1 MPQADRIRVS
11 RFSDL
16 DIHLFREGT
25 HCKLYNHF
33 GAHLMEAG
41 ETHGTYFA
49 VWAPNA
55 SAVSVIGDFN
65 GWNSESDPME
75 VRWDSSGIWE
85 VFIPGASQG
94 QTYKYRII
102 NAHSG
107 EVLEKGDP
115 YAFAWEVA
123 PKTASVIWDIQYQ
136 WKDREWMSKRAKQD
150 LNRPYSVYEVHPG
163 SWRRVA
169 GEGYRSLS
177 YTELA
182 TQLADYVSDMGFT
195 HVEFMPVME
204 HPFFG
209 SWGYQVTGFFAPT
222 SRYGTPQEF
231 MALVDALHARG
242 IGIILDWVPSHFPE
256 DAFGIARFDGSSLYE
271 HQDPRK
277 GFHPDW
283 KSLIFNYGRHEIRSF
298 LLSSA
303 GFWMERY
310 HTDALRVDAVAS
322 MLYLDYSRK
331 EGEWEPNQY
340 GGNEN
345 LEAIHFLRQLN
356 ESIYRDHPGAQTI
369 AEESTAWPMVSRPTY
384 MGGLGFGMKW
394 MMGWMHDTLQYFK
407 RDPIYRRFHQQDLSF
422 SLLYAFTENFMLPL
436 SHDEVVHG
444 KGSLLS
450 RMPGDDWQQFANLR
464 LMFAYMFTHPGTKLL
479 FMGGEFGQRSEWNH
493 DAELDW
499 SVLETESHLG
509 IQNLVRDLNKL
520 YRDERALYR
529 FNFQPEGFQWV
540 DTMDYENSVISWLRH
555 SDKAD
560 ESLLIIGNFTPRVLP
575 DYVVGVPSAGKWNV
589 VLNSDDVKYWGSGVQ
604 AGKDVQAE
612 KTPRHG
618 QPASIRVT
626 LPPLAIIVIRKA
638 Q

>member
-1 MPQADRIRVS
+1 MPQADRIRIS

-16 DIHLFREGT
+16 DVHLFREGT
-25 HCKLYNHF
+25 HCRLYEHF

-41 ETHGTYFA
+41 SHKGTYFS

-65 GWNSESDPME
+65 GWNPGTDPME

-85 VFIPGASQG
+85 IFVPGASKG

-115 YAFAWEVA
+115 YAFCWEVP
-123 PKTASVIWDIQYQ
+123 PKTASVIWELDYT
-136 WKDREWMSKRAKQD
+136 WKDKNWMQQRAGQD
-150 LNRPYSVYEVHPG
+150 INRPVSVYEIHPG
-163 SWRRVA
+163 SWKRVE

-182 TQLADYVSDMGFT
+182 SQLGDYVQDLGFT

-204 HPFFG
+204 HPFYG

-231 MALVDALHARG
+231 MALVDALHERG

-271 HQDPRK
+271 HLDPRK

-283 KSLIFNYGRHEIRSF
+283 KSLIFNYGRHEVRSF

-303 GFWMERY
+303 SFWMDRY
-310 HTDALRVDAVAS
+310 HADSLRVDAVAS

-331 EGEWEPNQY
+331 AGEWEPNQY

-345 LEAIHFLRQLN
+345 LEAIEFLKQLN
-356 ESIYRDHPGAQTI
+356 LSLYRDFPGTQTI
-369 AEESTAWPMVSRPTY
+369 AEESTAWPMVSRPIY

-444 KGSLLS
+444 KGSLLG

-464 LMFAYMFTHPGTKLL
+464 LMYAYMYAHPGTKLL

-499 SVLETESHLG
+499 AVLKNESHSGLL
-509 IQNLVRDLNKL
+509 NLVRDLNKL
-520 YRDERALYR
+520 YRSERALHRY
-529 FNFQPEGFQWV
+529 NFQPEGFRWV
-540 DTMDYENSVISWLRH
+540 DTQDYENSVLSWLRL
-555 SDKAD
+555 SDNPA
-560 ESLLIIGNFTPRVLP
+560 ETLLVVGNFTPRILA
-575 DYVVGVPSAGKWNV
+575 DYAVGVPKEGAWKL
-589 VLNSDDVKYWGSGVQ
+589 VLNSDAKGYWGSGFDPGAAPV
-604 AGKDVQAE
+604 AE
-612 KTPRHG
+612 ATPRHG
-618 QPASIRVT
+618 QPASLRIN
-626 LPPLAIIVIRKA
+626 LPPLSLVVLRQA
-638 Q
+638 

>member
-1 MPQADRIRVS
+1 MPQADRIRIS
-11 RFSDL
+11 RFTDL

-25 HCKLYNHF
+25 HCRLYEKF
-33 GAHLMEAG
+33 GAHFMEAG
-41 ETHGTYFA
+41 GQQGVYFA

-65 GWNSESDPME
+65 FWNPEADPMD

-85 VFIPGASQG
+85 VFIPGPKQG
-94 QTYKYRII
+94 QTYKYRIT

-115 YAFAWEVA
+115 YAFAWEI
-123 PKTASVIWDIQYQ
+123 PPRTASVLWDLDYT
-136 WKDREWMSKRAKQD
+136 WKDQAWMKQRAEQEF
-150 LNRPYSVYEVHPG
+150 NRPVSVYEIHPG
-163 SWRRVA
+163 SWKRVA

-177 YTELA
+177 YSELA
-182 TQLADYVSDMGFT
+182 EQLADYVQDMGFT

-204 HPFFG
+204 HPFYG

-256 DAFGIARFDGSSLYE
+256 DAFGLARFDGSSLYE
-271 HQDPRK
+271 HLDPRK

-283 KSLIFNYGRHEIRSF
+283 KSLIFNYGRHEVRSF

-303 GFWMERY
+303 AFWMDRY
-310 HTDALRVDAVAS
+310 HADALRVDAVAS

-331 EGEWEPNQY
+331 EGEWEPNAY

-345 LEAIHFLRQLN
+345 LEAIHFLRDLN
-356 ESIYRDHPGAQTI
+356 LSLYRDFPGIQTI
-369 AEESTAWPMVSRPTY
+369 AEESTAWPMVSRPVY
-384 MGGLGFGMKW
+384 MGGLGFGLKW
-394 MMGWMHDTLQYFK
+394 MMGWMHDSLQYFK
-407 RDPIYRRFHQQDLSF
+407 RDPIYRRFHQHDLSF

-444 KGSLLS
+444 KGSLLG

-464 LMFAYMFTHPGTKLL
+464 LLFAYMFTHPGAKLL

-499 SVLETESHLG
+499 AVLETESHGGLR
-509 IQNLVRDLNKL
+509 NLVRDLNHL
-520 YRDERALYR
+520 YRGQRALYR
-529 FNFQPEGFQWV
+529 YNYQPEGFRWI
-540 DTMDYENSVISWLRH
+540 DTQDYQNCVLSWLRL
-555 SDKAD
+555 SDD
-560 ESLLIIGNFTPRVLP
+560 PSETLVIVGNFTPQTL
-575 DYVVGVPSAGKWNV
+575 DGYTVGVPVEGSWELL
-589 VLNSDDVKYWGSGVQ
+589 LNSDEARYWGSGYQPGSDLVSE
-604 AGKDVQAE
+604 AE
-612 KTPRHG
+612 PAHG
-618 QPASIRVT
+618 QPASLKLN
-626 LPPLAIIVIRKA
+626 LPPLALLVLRAK